1 VLEFH
6 QLDAA
11 PETLCDLGHERRAS
25 QLNARAGGRSH
36 LGGKRLTRGFV
47 ETEGM
52 VEEEFRET
60 AGREE
65 REAAVVTGTAAS
77 VSTIT
82 VEPVPSKQCRVGCGP
97 GPGLDRIPCDF
108 ANMPDGDHGR
118 VTTRCLPHA
127 A

>member
-1 VLEFH
+1 MTET
-6 QLDAA
+6 A
-11 PETLCDLGHERRAS
+11 PSSKIPCLSFISSTPLPKRSAIWSHERRAS

-97 GPGLDRIPCDF
+97 GP
-108 ANMPDGDHGR
+108 
-118 VTTRCLPHA
+118 
-127 A
+127 